1 MMCCDQS
8 SSHHRR
14 QLPACGA
21 ELPQLSSNRL
31 LEYPW
36 ARLVRV
42 VVIEQPRS
50 REANEI
56 LLEKKRKRIED
67 SVYALHSSMFQTSTH
82 HPSTEAWWTENATEV
97 ELEVNATDMA
107 FVTREGRSGDKV
119 TFVSLQPPNIVDLGI
134 GFGHLEG
141 AQLRAAL
148 SIMTILELLVIVSN
162 ILVIAAI
169 RRHRL
174 LRTTTNLYIISLAV
188 SDLFCALG
196 MPIGLLA
203 KYIPDIFLHSVYIC
217 ILPFCLLM
225 TVLASAILNLLA
237 VSIDRYLALIKPLR
251 YQVMMTKR
259 KSLLFITG
267 AWSLSF
273 LVGFISM
280 VWQKPPYYDP
290 HSNRGYCEW
299 DRVVTVGYM
308 FLYSVLILAIPILV
322 IIGLYIQ
329 IFCIARTHAKSIDK
343 TRTRVFS
350 PRPDASTVDSV
361 SMAALQAPVVSRL
374 KKASDDCSSTSVST
388 SQRLVISLETRVAIT
403 IGVIV
408 CTFAVC
414 WLPLTITLL
423 LSIFCKDSCGVT
435 AEVRGWLGILTL
447 VNSFFNPIIY
457 TARTKEFRDAFTE
470 LCSKSKAWCLTRSRR
485 CYHSGSDDDHSR
497 SAAYFAASKSSVI
510 FEVKASIKCHA
521 ATQTTQTTFDLQGEN
536 GIHIISKTTASYD
549 APV

>member
-1 MMCCDQS
+1 
-8 SSHHRR
+8 
-14 QLPACGA
+14 
-21 ELPQLSSNRL
+21 
-31 LEYPW
+31 
-36 ARLVRV
+36 
-42 VVIEQPRS
+42 
-50 REANEI
+50 
-56 LLEKKRKRIED
+56 
-67 SVYALHSSMFQTSTH
+67 MFQTSTQ

-162 ILVIAAI
+162 ILVIAVI
-169 RRHRL
+169 RHHRL

-237 VSIDRYLALIKPLR
+237 VSIDRYMALVRPLR
-251 YQVMMTKR
+251 YQVIMTKR

-280 VWQKPPYYDP
+280 VWQKPPYYND
-290 HSNRGYCEW
+290 SNMGYCQW
-299 DRVVTVGYM
+299 DRVVTEGYM
-308 FLYSVLILAIPILV
+308 YLYSVLILAIPILV

-350 PRPDASTVDSV
+350 PRADASTVDSV

-374 KKASDDCSSTSVST
+374 KKASDDCSTTSVST
-388 SQRLVISLETRVAIT
+388 SRRLVISLETRVAIT

-423 LSIFCKDSCGVT
+423 LSVFCKDDGSCGVT

-457 TARTKEFRDAFTE
+457 TARTKEFCDAFRE

-485 CYHSGSDDDHSR
+485 CYQSGSDDDHSR
-497 SAAYFAASKSSVI
+497 SAAYSAAPRDSKSSVI

-521 ATQTTQTTFDLQGEN
+521 ATQTAFDLQGEN
-536 GIHIISKTTASYD
+536 GIHIISKTTASCD
-549 APV
+549 AHV